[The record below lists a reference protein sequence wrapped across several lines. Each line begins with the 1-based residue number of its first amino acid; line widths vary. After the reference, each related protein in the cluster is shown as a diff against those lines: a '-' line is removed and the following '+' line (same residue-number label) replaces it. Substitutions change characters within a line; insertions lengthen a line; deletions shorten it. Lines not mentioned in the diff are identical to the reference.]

1 MSLITK
7 IFVAFAVVVAIAV
20 ACGIVGWQGVD
31 RINDTQARV
40 IEFEVVA
47 AGDLRMAE
55 TVIQGMSVA
64 QRTLLN
70 SSLSMEER
78 KEQLT
83 VLQQQKD
90 ALAEVS
96 AELAD
101 LFRRGGSVVNGW
113 QTLNAEWNQVRNQL
127 TAWNTIVDDGV
138 AKLKAWE
145 DTTILNPDGLLRD
158 LNQYRGDHFQL
169 AARLGEM
176 IAKEEP
182 DGSEV
187 GSADNLCAFGRWRTR
202 FEQGQE
208 VFSQNENIRRAL
220 DIMTKPHRDF
230 HQSAHDVYTL
240 IADGYEENAE
250 TITTRYI
257 EHLAAAREVIASFQ
271 MIIEEVDR
279 ARQLYT
285 AADSF
290 IMGETRESRAAT
302 MAALDHFTEE
312 TIKNMDANVLAAAA
326 GRNGVRTMQ
335 GLATFALVLGLV
347 VSIVLYI
354 TIRRQLTGPLTR
366 VIAALAS
373 DANQVAGMAGDVAT
387 SSSSLSQGS
396 ADQSA
401 SLEETSAALEEITS
415 MARKNLDNAQAANVS
430 MQDNSKQIASSSEA
444 VGRMSTAMSEI
455 RDSSEKIGNILKTIE
470 EIAFQTNLLALN
482 AAVEAARAGEAG
494 KGFAVVADEVRNLA
508 QRSAQAV
515 KDTAELITG
524 TVDRVGNGVRITSE
538 IESSFREIASTT
550 EQITRMVEEIDVATG
565 EQTQGLEQ
573 INQSV
578 SQIDQVNQQNARHAE
593 MNAQASVQ
601 LNDSSSS
608 LMDQIDQ
615 LGGVLRIIVGRGAV
629 NRTAIGTQNG
639 NGNGNRRLGDGNGP
653 VEVTARPAMRALP
666 MPDDR
671 F

>member
-20 ACGIVGWQGVD
+20 ACGIVGWQGVN
-31 RINDTQARV
+31 RINETQARV
-40 IEFEVVA
+40 IEFEVA
-47 AGDLRMAE
+47 TAGDLRMAE

-70 SSLSMEER
+70 SSLGMDER
-78 KEQLT
+78 REQLA
-83 VLQQQKD
+83 VLQQQKE
-90 ALAEVS
+90 ALAAVS
-96 AELAD
+96 AELGD

-127 TAWNTIVDDGV
+127 TACNTIVDEGV
-138 AKLKAWE
+138 AKLQAWE

-176 IAKEEP
+176 ITKEET
-182 DGSEV
+182 DGPEV

-208 VFSQNENIRRAL
+208 VFSHNDNIRRAL

-230 HQSAHDVYTL
+230 HQSAHDVYAL
-240 IADGYEENAE
+240 IADGYEENEAA
-250 TITTRYI
+250 ITTRFL
-257 EHLAAAREVIASFQ
+257 EHLAAARQVVATFQ

-285 AADSF
+285 AADGF
-290 IMGETRESRAAT
+290 IMGETREARAAT

-312 TIKNMDANVLAAAA
+312 TMKNMDSNILAAAAA

-335 GLATFALVLGLV
+335 GLATFALILGIV
-347 VSIVLYI
+347 VSIILYI

-366 VIAALAS
+366 VIAALSS
-373 DANQVAGMAGDVAT
+373 DANQVAGMTGDVAT

-396 ADQSA
+396 ANQSA

-415 MARKNLDNAQAANVS
+415 MARKNLDNAQAANTS
-430 MQDNSKQIASSSEA
+430 MQDNSRQIAASSEA

-538 IESSFREIASTT
+538 IETSFQEIAATT
-550 EQITRMVEEIDVATG
+550 EKITRMVEEIDVATG

-593 MNAQASVQ
+593 SNAQASVQ
-601 LNDSSSS
+601 LNDSSAS
-608 LMDQIDQ
+608 LMTQIDQ

-629 NRTAIGTQNG
+629 NRTAIGNNG
-639 NGNGNRRLGDGNGP
+639 NGNHRRGDDSP

-666 MPDDR
+666 MPGDR

>member
-20 ACGIVGWQGVD
+20 ACGLVGWRGIE
-31 RINDTQARV
+31 RINETQARV

-55 TVIQGMSVA
+55 TAIQGMSVA

-70 SSLSMEER
+70 SSLGMDER
-78 KEQLT
+78 QSQLA

-90 ALAEVS
+90 ALA
-96 AELAD
+96 ALGNELGD

-113 QTLNAEWNQVRNQL
+113 QNLNAEWNQVRNQL

-169 AARLGEM
+169 ATRLGEM
-176 IAKEEP
+176 ITREEVT
-182 DGSEV
+182 GAEV
-187 GSADNLCAFGRWRTR
+187 GSADNVCAFGRWRTR

-208 VFSQNENIRRAL
+208 VFSRNDNIRRAL
-220 DIMTKPHRDF
+220 EIMTQPHREF
-230 HQSAHDVYTL
+230 HQSAHDVYAL
-240 IADGYEENAE
+240 IEDGYEKNEAA
-250 TITTRYI
+250 ITTRFI
-257 EHLAAAREVIASFQ
+257 EHLAAAREVVATFQ

-279 ARQLYT
+279 ARQLYA
-285 AADSF
+285 AADGF
-290 IMGETRESRAAT
+290 IMGETRDARAAT

-312 TIKNMDANVLAAAA
+312 TMKNMDANILAAATA

-335 GLATFALVLGLV
+335 GLATFALILGLV

-366 VIAALAS
+366 VIAALSS

-396 ADQSA
+396 ANQSA

-415 MARKNLDNAQAANVS
+415 MARKNLDNAQAANTS
-430 MQDNSKQIASSSEA
+430 MQDNSKQISASSEA

-538 IESSFREIASTT
+538 IETSFQEIAATT

-593 MNAQASVQ
+593 SNAQASVQ
-601 LNDSSSS
+601 LNDSSAS
-608 LMDQIDQ
+608 LMTQIDQ
-615 LGGVLRIIVGRGAV
+615 LGGVLRTIVGQGAV
-629 NRTAIGTQNG
+629 NRTTIG
-639 NGNGNRRLGDGNGP
+639 NGGNGHGNRRGNDGGP

-666 MPDDR
+666 MPEDH